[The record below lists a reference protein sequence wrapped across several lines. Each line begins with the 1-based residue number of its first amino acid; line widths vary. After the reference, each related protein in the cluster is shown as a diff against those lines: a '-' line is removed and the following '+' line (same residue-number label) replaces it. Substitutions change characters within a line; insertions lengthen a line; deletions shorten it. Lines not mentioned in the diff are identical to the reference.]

1 MATRHQNEILLP
13 ALSTDS
19 VAVPRYNIEGP
30 DGQMIAE
37 KVALRLANTVSQ
49 EGTAI
54 DKALLDEFLA
64 ASGVTAGTATAYT
77 LAQAG
82 YSLSDGNSV
91 RFRLHTPS
99 GENASLNI
107 NATGAK
113 PLQDPMGNPIPAGI
127 PAGAWLSAIYSA
139 SKEAYCVLGSSN
151 DDKIGDIK
159 ETMRTDLGE
168 EWLYCNGD
176 VVPQKEY
183 PGLHAVL
190 PYNAE
195 WRTVPQAQGYS
206 YVKAIDTN
214 RYWMF
219 HNIKYNHYRYKT
231 SDYANK
237 KVLIYDS
244 FTGEYTEVPC
254 PSTGAAYESISG
266 MVFDGTRFVMCV
278 TADTNTLFYTS
289 SDLEAWTLVY
299 THAWTSGYGAYDMTY
314 DGVAYI
320 VAFCGYVNSYNKSF
334 IVAVSKTL
342 SDYTVLF
349 SASTWG
355 SAFVLYPCPGN
366 RWMRCYNPN
375 DFQSDSGVGWIY
387 NGGTATEVVGQI
399 GRWVEFFDNDTLI
412 NSRGS
417 VTVTKLST
425 KTETT
430 VDPKTILGVTY
441 STLYDG
447 ILYDAN
453 TDTWTLYFTATVS
466 TSETAYY
473 AAHIPGTSD
482 PTVAANYTAERIPEL
497 PQLPTGQANYAHAH
511 IQKGDFYMIR
521 RDPSQKNLPMGDGDT
536 YKYIYAGRA

>member
-1 MATRHQNEILLP
+1 
-13 ALSTDS
+13 
-19 VAVPRYNIEGP
+19 
-30 DGQMIAE
+30 
-37 KVALRLANTVSQ
+37 
-49 EGTAI
+49 
-54 DKALLDEFLA
+54 
-64 ASGVTAGTATAYT
+64 
-77 LAQAG
+77 
-82 YSLSDGNSV
+82 
-91 RFRLHTPS
+91 
-99 GENASLNI
+99 
-107 NATGAK
+107 
-113 PLQDPMGNPIPAGI
+113 MGNPIPSGI

-176 VVPQKEY
+176 VVPQEEY

-219 HNIKYNHYRYKT
+219 HNIQYDHYRYKKN
-231 SDYANK
+231 AIK

-244 FTGEYTEVPC
+244 FTDEYKEVSC

-266 MVFDGTRFVMCV
+266 MVYDGTRFVMCV
-278 TADTNTLFYTS
+278 TASEKTLFYTS
-289 SDLEAWTLVY
+289 SDLTAWTLAY
-299 THAWTSGYGAYDMTY
+299 TYTTGATSYGAYDMTY

-320 VAFCGYVNSYNKSF
+320 VAFSGYVNNYNKSF
-334 IVAVSKTL
+334 IRAINKGLT
-342 SDYTVLF
+342 DYTTLF
-349 SASTWG
+349 DASTWG

-375 DFQSDSGVGWIY
+375 DFQSDSGVFSIY
-387 NGGTATEVVGQI
+387 NGGTATEVVQPGS
-399 GRWVEFFDNDTLI
+399 RWVEFFNDDTLI
-412 NSRGS
+412 LASGS
-417 VTVTKLST
+417 VVVTKLST
-425 KTETT
+425 KTKTT
-430 VDPKTILGVTY
+430 VDPKNILGVTY
-441 STLYDG
+441 NTVYNG

-511 IQKGDFYMIR
+511 IQNGDFYMIR
-521 RDPSQKNLPMGDGDT
+521 RDPSQKNLPVGDGDT